1 MYTKG
6 LSVKRQGQYTDIAQ
20 AYCEVETIKSAMKC
34 IHFNVD
40 SFNVRVYNEL
50 RNG

>member
-6 LSVKRQGQYTDIAQ
+6 LSVKLQGQYTDIVQ

-34 IHFNVD
+34 IQFNVD
-40 SFNVRVYNEL
+40 SFNARVYSEL
-50 RNG
+50 KNG